1 MLKVDN
7 FSNYSLTNVSLKIE
21 NKNLIIL
28 GSNGSG
34 KTTLAKV
41 LSGLLGDKQI
51 DTKIVNYIPTKLEIF
66 DEYLS
71 VEEFLELSKLYSKKT
86 IENILNQLE
95 ITHLKDRSSKYLSS
109 GESALVLL
117 SSAILHNAK
126 YTILDEPTSNLD
138 PQKVKMVYNLLKH
151 SDALQNKIIITH
163 NLNIAYKLGYDII
176 YIKEGRVDFQG
187 TNIDFFDQKNL
198 DKYFEKTVK
207 KLDDHIMIEL

>member
-7 FSNYSLTNVSLKIE
+7 FSSYSLINVSLKIE

-71 VEEFLELSKLYSKKT
+71 VEEFLGLSKLYSKKT
-86 IENILNQLE
+86 IENLLNQLE

-187 TNIDFFDQKNL
+187 TNIDFFNQKNL

-207 KLDDHIMIEL
+207 KLDDHIIIEL